1 MPREHTAVVK
11 FLSLEKLGSL
21 KLYSLKCLYT
31 KCIPKLFAG
40 NERSEFPERGGDLKC
55 IPKLFAGNERSE
67 FPEKGGDLRGGYE
80 IAKDAN
86 ADYSKS
92 PILTTNYKGAGL
104 LDLIRV
110 LRTSD

>member
-1 MPREHTAVVK
+1 MEQ
-11 FLSLEKLGSL
+11 L
-21 KLYSLKCLYT
+21 
-31 KCIPKLFAG
+31 
-40 NERSEFPERGGDLKC
+40 
-55 IPKLFAGNERSE
+55 
-67 FPEKGGDLRGGYE
+67 YE

-86 ADYSKS
+86 VDCSKS

>member
-40 NERSEFPERGGDLKC
+40 NERSEV
-55 IPKLFAGNERSE
+55 
-67 FPEKGGDLRGGYE
+67 PEKGGDLRGG
-80 IAKDAN
+80 
-86 ADYSKS
+86 S
-92 PILTTNYKGAGL
+92 TTNTYNETNRNQPT
-104 LDLIRV
+104 IV
-110 LRTSD
+110 LA